1 MMPVAM
7 EQVMKNQKPSPVV
20 LVAAA
25 LILVLIGTLGTL
37 VWQESQ
43 DDTVEIQFG
52 DGSVR
57 FEAGRLK

>member
-43 DDTVEIQFG
+43 NDTVEIQFG